1 MAIAVDY
8 REFTPRNSRDDLI
21 RKVEQAPVEHAEA
34 VLAAYDLLQ
43 RLHEK
48 GMIDL
53 LNGLLSAGDTVVERV
68 VDVVS
73 SKEMVTALRIALIFS
88 NLLSSI
94 DPDKLHAVIS
104 NAGKDA
110 PSLLAI
116 GKQAASKDARRGM
129 AAAVGLLNVFGE
141 ALNAQQA
148 GRAKRAR
155 YFMDGCH
162 GRNYR
167 AIDIGKRSRFLNV
180 MAERVTGFTSQTAE
194 ETLAVEEPL
203 EIQLGYGKAEDER

>member
-8 REFTPRNSRDDLI
+8 REFTPRNSREDLI
-21 RKVEQAPVEHAEA
+21 RKVEQAPVAHAEA

-43 RLHEK
+43 RLHDK

-53 LNGLLSAGDTVVERV
+53 LTGLLSAGDTVVEHV
-68 VDVVS
+68 VDAIS
-73 SKEMVTALRIALIFS
+73 SKEMITALRVALIVS

-116 GKQAASKDARRGM
+116 GKQATSKDARRGM

-141 ALNAQQA
+141 VLNTQQA
-148 GRAKRAR
+148 G
-155 YFMDGCH
+155 
-162 GRNYR
+162 
-167 AIDIGKRSRFLNV
+167 
-180 MAERVTGFTSQTAE
+180 QTK
-194 ETLAVEEPL
+194 
-203 EIQLGYGKAEDER
+203 G

>member
-1 MAIAVDY
+1 MAGAVDF
-8 REFTPRNSRDDLI
+8 REFTPRNSREDLI
-21 RKVEQAPVEHAEA
+21 RKVEQAPVAHAEA

-48 GMIDL
+48 GVIDL
-53 LNGLLSAGDTVVERV
+53 LNGLLSAGDTVVERL

-73 SKEMVTALRIALIFS
+73 SKEAVTALRIALTFGS
-88 NLLSSI
+88 LLSSI
-94 DPDKLHAVIS
+94 DPGKLHAVIS
-104 NAGKDA
+104 NTGQEA

-148 GRAKRAR
+148 GHAK
-155 YFMDGCH
+155 D
-162 GRNYR
+162 
-167 AIDIGKRSRFLNV
+167 
-180 MAERVTGFTSQTAE
+180 
-194 ETLAVEEPL
+194 
-203 EIQLGYGKAEDER
+203 

>member
-1 MAIAVDY
+1 MAIAVEF

-21 RKVEQAPVEHAEA
+21 RRVEQAPVEHAEA

-43 RLHEK
+43 RLHKK
-48 GMIDL
+48 GVIDL
-53 LNGLLSAGDTVVERV
+53 LNGLLSAGDTVVERA

-73 SKEMVTALRIALIFS
+73 STEMITALRIALIFS

-104 NAGKDA
+104 NAGKEP

-129 AAAVGLLNVFGE
+129 AAAVGLLSVLGE
-141 ALNAQQA
+141 ALNAPKA
-148 GRAKRAR
+148 A
-155 YFMDGCH
+155 
-162 GRNYR
+162 
-167 AIDIGKRSRFLNV
+167 S
-180 MAERVTGFTSQTAE
+180 
-194 ETLAVEEPL
+194 EP
-203 EIQLGYGKAEDER
+203 G